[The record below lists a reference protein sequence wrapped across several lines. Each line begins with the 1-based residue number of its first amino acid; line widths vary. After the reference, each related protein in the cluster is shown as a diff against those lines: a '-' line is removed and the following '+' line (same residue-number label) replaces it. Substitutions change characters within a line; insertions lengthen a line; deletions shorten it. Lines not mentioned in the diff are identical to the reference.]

1 MLARLS
7 LAVETRLKL
16 IERMP
21 DLAKSVPAWLDAH
34 LEDVPMTWEIFL
46 RGIAQMMAEHRAA
59 IEQVVE
65 DQVGDPEEM
74 KTSRPEAPVPTGDE
88 PRSELMDGVFKVLT
102 AHTKALADIADHL
115 ERGSEESS
123 VRTSSSTGPTS
134 GSATDLTR
142 LSDSIIPQLGSVQ
155 THG

>member
-7 LAVETRLKL
+7 LAVEIRLKL

-46 RGIAQMMAEHRAA
+46 CGIAQMMAEHRAA

-65 DQVGDPEEM
+65 DQVGY
-74 KTSRPEAPVPTGDE
+74 R
-88 PRSELMDGVFKVLT
+88 R
-102 AHTKALADIADHL
+102 
-115 ERGSEESS
+115 R
-123 VRTSSSTGPTS
+123 
-134 GSATDLTR
+134 
-142 LSDSIIPQLGSVQ
+142 
-155 THG
+155 